1 LFNKKAT
8 WRGGGTERCQVA
20 YEYVFLASHRQ
31 VYISNETSMYHP
43 IFYFKKSVASD
54 ESWDRKA
61 LQLAHLQH
69 IHGYDAGTWKNEAFE
84 GFTGDTGYHLP
95 VTDEIR
101 DQAQKLI
108 NDDESGD

>member
-1 LFNKKAT
+1 
-8 WRGGGTERCQVA
+8 
-20 YEYVFLASHRQ
+20 
-31 VYISNETSMYHP
+31 MYHP

-108 NDDESGD
+108 NDDEPGD